1 MHSLCKTLFFT
12 SGSVGLLLMV
22 FIWSALHYGLFPLN
36 HLIEALLQQKFAGYT
51 LPEYFFMPEQISAGE
66 RIHYL
71 KIILTIL
78 VSAGSTYLILLSYLP
93 KVSLQIRSLSFAI
106 AIHLLAFLGL
116 FWFCLIEG
124 NEVIDKQERLAI
136 FVFTAVTY
144 LSGIFSL
151 WYAVRPKR
159 KLVQDFAASKIPNSL
174 PIASENK
181 KETSA
186 PKESDSD
193 ITEEKESESTPEDKT
208 IESSDDA
215 GKEERENEGSDDD
228 KENLE
233 DNPLEKAVEVVDEA
247 GEQIENDTDGVV
259 NPEQT
264 NEEVEPQNLEES
276 SESVQAP
283 SPTDEEDMLS
293 NESEKKDEGVDKVEA
308 SNASEASI
316 PKMNETEEP
325 KAV

>member
-1 MHSLCKTLFFT
+1 MQH
-12 SGSVGLLLMV
+12 
-22 FIWSALHYGLFPLN
+22 
-36 HLIEALLQQKFAGYT
+36 KFAGYT
-51 LPEYFFMPEQISAGE
+51 LPEYFFMPEQLGAGE

-78 VSAGSTYLILLSYLP
+78 VSAGSTYLIFLSYLP

-106 AIHLLAFLGL
+106 SIHLLTFLGL

-186 PKESDSD
+186 PKESGSD
-193 ITEEKESESTPEDKT
+193 IIEEKESESTPEDKT

-233 DNPLEKAVEVVDEA
+233 DNPLEKAVEVVDES
-247 GEQIENDTDGVV
+247 GEPIENDTDGVV

-283 SPTDEEDMLS
+283 SPTDEEDMLP

-316 PKMNETEEP
+316 PKMNETEET

>member
-22 FIWSALHYGLFPLN
+22 FTWSALHYGLFPLN

-51 LPEYFFMPEQISAGE
+51 LPEYFFVPEQINAGE

-116 FWFCLIEG
+116 FWFRLIEG

-144 LSGIFSL
+144 LTGIFSF
-151 WYAVRPKR
+151 WYALRPKR
-159 KLVQDFAASKIPNSL
+159 KFVQDFVASKIPNSL
-174 PIASENK
+174 PKASETK
-181 KETSA
+181 KKTIA
-186 PKESDSD
+186 PNELDSD
-193 ITEEKESESTPEDKT
+193 VIEEKESESTSKDQT
-208 IESSDDA
+208 IESSEDA
-215 GKEERENEGSDDD
+215 GKKELGNE
-228 KENLE
+228 ENLE
-233 DNPLEKAVEVVDEA
+233 DNTLEKAVEAVDES
-247 GEQIENDTDGVV
+247 GEQIEQDTDVEV
-259 NPEQT
+259 NSEQT
-264 NEEVEPQNLEES
+264 NEEAPQNLEES
-276 SESVQAP
+276 SVSVQAP
-283 SPTDEEDMLS
+283 SSNEEENMLS
-293 NESEKKDEGVDKVEA
+293 NAIEMVGEDVDQVED
-308 SNASEASI
+308 SNATEPSS
-316 PKMNETEEP
+316 PNTNESEEP

>member
-1 MHSLCKTLFFT
+1 M
-12 SGSVGLLLMV
+12 LMV
-22 FIWSALHYGLFPLN
+22 FIWSALHYGLFSLN
-36 HLIEALLQQKFAGYT
+36 HLIEALLQHKFAGYT
-51 LPEYFFMPEQISAGE
+51 LPEYFFMPEQMGAGE

-78 VSAGSTYLILLSYLP
+78 VFVGSTYLIFLSYLS
-93 KVSLQIRSLSFAI
+93 KVSLQIRYLSFAI
-106 AIHLLAFLGL
+106 SIHLLTFLGL

-144 LSGIFSL
+144 LAGIFSF
-151 WYAVRPKR
+151 WYAIRPKR
-159 KLVQDFAASKIPNSL
+159 KLVQDFVASKIPNSL
-174 PIASENK
+174 PTASETK
-181 KETSA
+181 KEKSA

-193 ITEEKESESTPEDKT
+193 IIEVKESESISEDKT
-208 IESSDDA
+208 IKSSD
-215 GKEERENEGSDDD
+215 GTGNKKVENEGSEDD
-228 KENLE
+228 KKNLE
-233 DNPLEKAVEVVDEA
+233 DGTLEKAVEVVDES

-276 SESVQAP
+276 AESGQAP
-283 SPTDEEDMLS
+283 SSTDEENMLS
-293 NESEKKDEGVDKVEA
+293 NKSEDVDRVES
-308 SNASEASI
+308 SNSSEASI
-316 PKMNETEEP
+316 SKMNETEEP

>member
-1 MHSLCKTLFFT
+1 MQH
-12 SGSVGLLLMV
+12 
-22 FIWSALHYGLFPLN
+22 
-36 HLIEALLQQKFAGYT
+36 KFAGYT
-51 LPEYFFMPEQISAGE
+51 LPEYFFMPEQLGAGE

-78 VSAGSTYLILLSYLP
+78 VSAGSTYLIFLSYLP

-106 AIHLLAFLGL
+106 SIHLLTFLGL

-151 WYAVRPKR
+151 WYAIRPKR

-186 PKESDSD
+186 PKESGSD
-193 ITEEKESESTPEDKT
+193 IIEEKESESTPEDKT

-233 DNPLEKAVEVVDEA
+233 DNPLEKAVEVVDES
-247 GEQIENDTDGVV
+247 GEQIESDTDGVV

-264 NEEVEPQNLEES
+264 NEELEPQNLEES

>member
-51 LPEYFFMPEQISAGE
+51 LPEYFFVPEQINAGE

-116 FWFCLIEG
+116 FWFRLIEG

-144 LSGIFSL
+144 LTGIFSF
-151 WYAVRPKR
+151 WYALRPKR
-159 KLVQDFAASKIPNSL
+159 KFVQDFVASKIPNSL
-174 PIASENK
+174 PKASETK
-181 KETSA
+181 KKTIA
-186 PKESDSD
+186 PNELDSD
-193 ITEEKESESTPEDKT
+193 VIEEKESESTSKDQT
-208 IESSDDA
+208 IESSEDA
-215 GKEERENEGSDDD
+215 GKKELGNE
-228 KENLE
+228 ENLE
-233 DNPLEKAVEVVDEA
+233 DNTLEKAVDES
-247 GEQIENDTDGVV
+247 GEQIEQDTDVEV
-259 NPEQT
+259 NSEQT
-264 NEEVEPQNLEES
+264 NEEAPQNLEES
-276 SESVQAP
+276 SVSVQAP
-283 SPTDEEDMLS
+283 SSNEEENMLS
-293 NESEKKDEGVDKVEA
+293 NAIEMVGEDVDQVED
-308 SNASEASI
+308 SNATEPSS
-316 PKMNETEEP
+316 PNTNESEEP

>member
-51 LPEYFFMPEQISAGE
+51 LPEYFFVPEQINAGE

-144 LSGIFSL
+144 LTGIFSL
-151 WYAVRPKR
+151 WYALRPKR
-159 KLVQDFAASKIPNSL
+159 KFVQDFVASKIPNSL
-174 PIASENK
+174 PKASETK
-181 KETSA
+181 KKTSA
-186 PKESDSD
+186 PNELDSD
-193 ITEEKESESTPEDKT
+193 VIEEKESESTSKDQT
-208 IESSDDA
+208 IESSEDA
-215 GKEERENEGSDDD
+215 GKKELGNEENF
-228 KENLE
+228 E
-233 DNPLEKAVEVVDEA
+233 DNTLEETVEAVDES
-247 GEQIENDTDGVV
+247 GEQIEQDTDVEV
-259 NPEQT
+259 NSEQT
-264 NEEVEPQNLEES
+264 NEEAPQNLEES
-276 SESVQAP
+276 SVSVQAP
-283 SPTDEEDMLS
+283 SSNEEENMIS
-293 NESEKKDEGVDKVEA
+293 NESEMVGEDVDHVEDN
-308 SNASEASI
+308 NATEPFS
-316 PKMNETEEP
+316 PNTNESEEP

>member
-36 HLIEALLQQKFAGYT
+36 HLIEALLQHKFAGYT
-51 LPEYFFMPEQISAGE
+51 LPEYFFMPEQISSGE

-71 KIILTIL
+71 KLVLTIL
-78 VSAGSTYLILLSYLP
+78 VSAGSTYLIFLSYLP

-106 AIHLLAFLGL
+106 SIHLLTFLGL

-144 LSGIFSL
+144 LAGIFSL
-151 WYAVRPKR
+151 WYALRPKR
-159 KLVQDFAASKIPNSL
+159 KLVQDFAVSKIPNSL
-174 PIASENK
+174 PTASETK
-181 KETSA
+181 MKTSA
-186 PKESDSD
+186 TNELDSD
-193 ITEEKESESTPEDKT
+193 IIEEKEGESTSKDKT

-215 GKEERENEGSDDD
+215 GKKESENE
-228 KENLE
+228 ENLE
-233 DNPLEKAVEVVDEA
+233 DNTLEKAVEVVDES
-247 GEQIENDTDGVV
+247 GEQIEQGTDGEA

-264 NEEVEPQNLEES
+264 NEEAPQNLEEFAV
-276 SESVQAP
+276 SVQAP
-283 SPTDEEDMLS
+283 TSNGEENMLS
-293 NESEKKDEGVDKVEA
+293 NESEMVGEDVDKVED
-308 SNASEASI
+308 SNASEPSTTNT
-316 PKMNETEEP
+316 NESEEP

>member
-1 MHSLCKTLFFT
+1 MQH
-12 SGSVGLLLMV
+12 
-22 FIWSALHYGLFPLN
+22 
-36 HLIEALLQQKFAGYT
+36 KFAGYT
-51 LPEYFFMPEQISAGE
+51 LPEYFFMPEQLGAGE

-78 VSAGSTYLILLSYLP
+78 VSAGSTYLIFLSYLP

-106 AIHLLAFLGL
+106 SIHLLTFLGL

-151 WYAVRPKR
+151 WYAIRPKR

-186 PKESDSD
+186 PKESGSD
-193 ITEEKESESTPEDKT
+193 IIEEKESESTPEDKT

-233 DNPLEKAVEVVDEA
+233 DNPLEKAVEVVDES

-264 NEEVEPQNLEES
+264 NEELEPQNLEES

>member
-36 HLIEALLQQKFAGYT
+36 HLIEALLQHKFAGYT

-71 KIILTIL
+71 KLVLTIL
-78 VSAGSTYLILLSYLP
+78 VSAGSTYLIFLSYLP

-106 AIHLLAFLGL
+106 SIHLLTFLGL

-144 LSGIFSL
+144 LAGIFSL
-151 WYAVRPKR
+151 WYALRPKR
-159 KLVQDFAASKIPNSL
+159 KLVQDFAVSKIPNSL
-174 PIASENK
+174 PTASETK
-181 KETSA
+181 MKTSA
-186 PKESDSD
+186 TNELDSD
-193 ITEEKESESTPEDKT
+193 IIEEKEGESTSKDKT

-215 GKEERENEGSDDD
+215 GKKESENE
-228 KENLE
+228 ENLE
-233 DNPLEKAVEVVDEA
+233 DNTLEKAVEVVDES
-247 GEQIENDTDGVV
+247 GEQIEQGTDGEV

-264 NEEVEPQNLEES
+264 NEEAPQNLEEFAV
-276 SESVQAP
+276 SVQAP
-283 SPTDEEDMLS
+283 SSNGEENMLS
-293 NESEKKDEGVDKVEA
+293 NESEMVGEDVDKVED
-308 SNASEASI
+308 SNASEPSTTNT
-316 PKMNETEEP
+316 NESEEP

>member
-106 AIHLLAFLGL
+106 SIHLLAFLGL

-144 LSGIFSL
+144 LTGIFSL
-151 WYAVRPKR
+151 WYALRPKR
-159 KLVQDFAASKIPNSL
+159 KFVQDFVASKIPNSL
-174 PIASENK
+174 PKASETK
-181 KETSA
+181 KKTSA
-186 PKESDSD
+186 PNELDSD
-193 ITEEKESESTPEDKT
+193 VIEEKESESTSKDQT
-208 IESSDDA
+208 IESSEDA
-215 GKEERENEGSDDD
+215 GKKELGNE
-228 KENLE
+228 ENLE
-233 DNPLEKAVEVVDEA
+233 DNTLEKAVEAVDES
-247 GEQIENDTDGVV
+247 GEQIEQDTDVEV
-259 NPEQT
+259 NSEQT
-264 NEEVEPQNLEES
+264 NEEAPQNLEES
-276 SESVQAP
+276 SVSVQAP
-283 SPTDEEDMLS
+283 SSNEEENMIS
-293 NESEKKDEGVDKVEA
+293 NESEMVGEDVDHVEDN
-308 SNASEASI
+308 NATEPFS
-316 PKMNETEEP
+316 PNTNESEEP

>member
-36 HLIEALLQQKFAGYT
+36 HLIEALLQHKFAGYT
-51 LPEYFFMPEQISAGE
+51 LPEYFFMPEQIGAGE

-71 KIILTIL
+71 KLVLTIL
-78 VSAGSTYLILLSYLP
+78 VSAGSTYLIFLSYLP

-106 AIHLLAFLGL
+106 SIHLLTFLGL

-144 LSGIFSL
+144 LAGIFSL
-151 WYAVRPKR
+151 WYALRPKR
-159 KLVQDFAASKIPNSL
+159 KLVQDFAVSKIPNSL
-174 PIASENK
+174 PIAFETK
-181 KETSA
+181 MKTSA
-186 PKESDSD
+186 TNELDSD
-193 ITEEKESESTPEDKT
+193 IIEEKENESTSKDKT
-208 IESSDDA
+208 IESFDDA
-215 GKEERENEGSDDD
+215 GKKELENE
-228 KENLE
+228 ENLE
-233 DNPLEKAVEVVDEA
+233 DNTLEKAVEVVDES
-247 GEQIENDTDGVV
+247 GEQIEQGTDGEV

-264 NEEVEPQNLEES
+264 NEEATQNLEES
-276 SESVQAP
+276 SVSVQAP
-283 SPTDEEDMLS
+283 SSNEEENMLS
-293 NESEKKDEGVDKVEA
+293 NESEMVGEDVDKVED
-308 SNASEASI
+308 SNASEPST
-316 PKMNETEEP
+316 PNMNESEEP

>member
-116 FWFCLIEG
+116 FWFRLIEG

-144 LSGIFSL
+144 LTGIFSF
-151 WYAVRPKR
+151 WYALRPKR
-159 KLVQDFAASKIPNSL
+159 KFVQDFVASKIPNSL
-174 PIASENK
+174 PKASETK
-181 KETSA
+181 KKTSA
-186 PKESDSD
+186 PNELDSD
-193 ITEEKESESTPEDKT
+193 VIEEKESESTSKDQT
-208 IESSDDA
+208 IESSEDA
-215 GKEERENEGSDDD
+215 GKKELGNEENF
-228 KENLE
+228 E
-233 DNPLEKAVEVVDEA
+233 DNTLEEAVEAVDES
-247 GEQIENDTDGVV
+247 GEQIEQDTDVEV
-259 NPEQT
+259 NSEQT
-264 NEEVEPQNLEES
+264 NEEAPQNLEES
-276 SESVQAP
+276 SVSVQAP
-283 SPTDEEDMLS
+283 SSNEEENMIS
-293 NESEKKDEGVDKVEA
+293 NESEMVGEDVDHVEDN
-308 SNASEASI
+308 NATEPFS
-316 PKMNETEEP
+316 PNTNESEEP

>member
-36 HLIEALLQQKFAGYT
+36 HLIEALLQHKFAGYT
-51 LPEYFFMPEQISAGE
+51 LPEYFFMPEQIGAGE

-71 KIILTIL
+71 KLVLTIL
-78 VSAGSTYLILLSYLP
+78 VSAGSTYLIFLSYLP

-106 AIHLLAFLGL
+106 SIHLLTFLGL

-144 LSGIFSL
+144 LAGIFSL
-151 WYAVRPKR
+151 WYALRPKR
-159 KLVQDFAASKIPNSL
+159 KFVQDFVASKIPNSL
-174 PIASENK
+174 PKASETK
-181 KETSA
+181 KKTSA
-186 PKESDSD
+186 PNELDSD
-193 ITEEKESESTPEDKT
+193 VIEEKESESTSKDQT
-208 IESSDDA
+208 IESSEDA
-215 GKEERENEGSDDD
+215 GKKELGNE
-228 KENLE
+228 ENLE
-233 DNPLEKAVEVVDEA
+233 DNTLEKAVEAVDES
-247 GEQIENDTDGVV
+247 GEQIEQGTDGEA

-264 NEEVEPQNLEES
+264 NEEAPQNLEEFAV
-276 SESVQAP
+276 SVQAP
-283 SPTDEEDMLS
+283 SSNGEENMLS
-293 NESEKKDEGVDKVEA
+293 NESEMVGEDVDKVED
-308 SNASEASI
+308 SNASEHSTTNT
-316 PKMNETEEP
+316 NESEEP

>member
-36 HLIEALLQQKFAGYT
+36 HLIEALLQHKFAGYT
-51 LPEYFFMPEQISAGE
+51 LPEYFFMPEQVSAGE

-78 VSAGSTYLILLSYLP
+78 VSAGSTYLIFLSYLP

-106 AIHLLAFLGL
+106 SIHLLTLLGL

-136 FVFTAVTY
+136 FIFTAVTY
-144 LSGIFSL
+144 LAGIFSL
-151 WYAVRPKR
+151 WYALRPKR
-159 KLVQDFAASKIPNSL
+159 KLVQDFVASKIPNSL
-174 PIASENK
+174 PTASETK
-181 KETSA
+181 KKTSA
-186 PKESDSD
+186 PKELDSD
-193 ITEEKESESTPEDKT
+193 VIEDTKESESTSQDKT

-215 GKEERENEGSDDD
+215 GKKELENE
-228 KENLE
+228 ENLE
-233 DNPLEKAVEVVDEA
+233 DNTLEKAVEVVDES
-247 GEQIENDTDGVV
+247 GEQIEQDTDGEI

-264 NEEVEPQNLEES
+264 NEEAPQNLEES

-283 SPTDEEDMLS
+283 SSNDEENMLS
-293 NESEKKDEGVDKVEA
+293 SESEIVDEDKVEDNNASEPSTPNTNESE
-308 SNASEASI
+308 
-316 PKMNETEEP
+316 EP
-325 KAV
+325 KTV